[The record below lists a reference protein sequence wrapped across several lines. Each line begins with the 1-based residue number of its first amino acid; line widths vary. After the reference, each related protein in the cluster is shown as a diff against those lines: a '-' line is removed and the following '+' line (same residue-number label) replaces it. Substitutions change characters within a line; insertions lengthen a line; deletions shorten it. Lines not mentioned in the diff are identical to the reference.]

1 MGLLWGRRMSGRVK
15 KKNIRKALCYL
26 ALVALSVIFLFPL
39 YWFLLNSLKTYEQI
53 FQYPPKF
60 FVWPL
65 RFANYGEAYHYSALN
80 FGKMLQNSVIIT
92 IVSVVGAVLSSS
104 IVAFGFSQIK
114 WRGRDQVFV
123 LVILTMIIPTEVVLT
138 PLYFIYNRL
147 HLLDTWLPMILP
159 FFFAKPFYTFMIRQS
174 MMGIPTELSES
185 AMMDGC
191 NVWGRFFYIV
201 LPQSKPALLAVA
213 IMAMQDQWNNYLEP
227 LTYISTNAKQT
238 ISVGL
243 TFFSGMYNIQWNLVF
258 AAAVIVAM
266 PILIIFIFLQKY
278 FIQGVVVSGVKG

>member
-1 MGLLWGRRMSGRVK
+1 MKRDRKNGRAVRKTLCYAALGLL
-15 KKNIRKALCYL
+15 AL
-26 ALVALSVIFLFPL
+26 IFLFPL
-39 YWFLLNSLKTYEQI
+39 YWFFLNSVKSYEQI
-53 FQYPPKF
+53 FQFPPDF
-60 FVWPL
+60 FVWPM
-65 RFANYGEAYHYSALN
+65 RFANYPEAYQYPALD
-80 FGKMLQNSVIIT
+80 FGQMLKNSTIIT
-92 IVSVVGAVLSSS
+92 LVSVFGAVLSSS
-104 IVAFGFSQIK
+104 IVAYGFSQVK
-114 WRGRDQVFV
+114 WKGRDQVFV

-147 HLLDTWLPMILP
+147 GLLDTWVPLIAP
-159 FFFAKPFYTFMIRQS
+159 FFFAKPFYTFMIRQN
-174 MMGIPTELSES
+174 MMGIPVELSES

-191 NVWGRFFYIV
+191 NVWKRLLYII
-201 LPQSKPALLAVA
+201 LPQCKPALLAVM

-227 LTYISTNAKQT
+227 LIYINSNAKQT

-266 PILIIFIFLQKY
+266 PILVVFVFLQKY

>member
-1 MGLLWGRRMSGRVK
+1 MSGRVK
-15 KKNIRKALCYL
+15 RKNIRKVLCYL
-26 ALVALSVIFLFPL
+26 ALVILAVIFVFPL

-53 FQYPPKF
+53 FQFPPKF

-65 RFANYGEAYHYSALN
+65 RFANYGEAYQYSALD
-80 FGKMLQNSVIIT
+80 FGKMLQNSVVIT
-92 IVSVVGAVLSSS
+92 VVSVLGAVLSSS

-114 WRGRDQVFV
+114 WRGRDQLFV

-147 HLLDTWLPMILP
+147 HLLDTWFPIILP

-227 LTYISTNAKQT
+227 LTYVSTNAKQT

>member
-1 MGLLWGRRMSGRVK
+1 MKTKISGKTLRML
-15 KKNIRKALCYL
+15 LCYGALTGL
-26 ALVALSVIFLFPL
+26 AVIFCFPL

-53 FQYPPKF
+53 FQFPPKF

-65 RFANYGEAYHYSALN
+65 RFANYGEAYQYSALN
-80 FGKMLQNSVIIT
+80 FGKMLQNSAVIT
-92 IVSVVGAVLSSS
+92 FLSVIGAVISSS
-104 IVAFGFSQIK
+104 IVAFGFSQIR

-147 HLLDTWLPMILP
+147 HLLDTWIPVIAP

-174 MMGIPTELSES
+174 MMGIPVELSES
-185 AMMDGC
+185 AMIDGC
-191 NVWGRFFYIV
+191 SIWKRFIFIV
-201 LPQSKPALLAVA
+201 LPQSKPALLAVM

-227 LTYISTNAKQT
+227 LIYISTNSKQT

-243 TFFSGMYNIQWNLVF
+243 TFFSGMYNVQWNLVF
-258 AAAVIVAM
+258 AAAVIVAL
-266 PILIIFIFLQKY
+266 PILITFIFLQKY

>member
-1 MGLLWGRRMSGRVK
+1 MDK
-15 KKNIRKALCYL
+15 KIKGKYIRKALCYIILTIL
-26 ALVALSVIFLFPL
+26 AAVFLFPL
-39 YWFLLNSLKTYEQI
+39 YWFVLNSLKTYEQI
-53 FQYPPKF
+53 FQFPPKF

-65 RFANYGEAYHYSALN
+65 RFSNYSEAYRYSALD
-80 FGKMLQNSVIIT
+80 FGKMLQNSVVIT
-92 IVSVVGAVLSSS
+92 ILSVIGAVVSSS

-138 PLYFIYNRL
+138 PLYFIYNKL
-147 HLLDTWLPMILP
+147 HFLDTWIPIIAP
-159 FFFAKPFYTFMIRQS
+159 FFFAKPFYTFMIRQN
-174 MMGIPTELSES
+174 MMGIPSELSES

-191 NVWGRFFYIV
+191 SVWGRFIYIV
-201 LPQSKPALLAVA
+201 LPQSKPALLAVM
-213 IMAMQDQWNNYLEP
+213 IMAMQDQWNNYLQP
-227 LTYISTNAKQT
+227 LTYISSNAKQT

-266 PILIIFIFLQKY
+266 PILIIFVFLQKY

>member
-1 MGLLWGRRMSGRVK
+1 MDK
-15 KKNIRKALCYL
+15 KIKGKYIRKVLCYIILTIL
-26 ALVALSVIFLFPL
+26 AAVFLFPL
-39 YWFLLNSLKTYEQI
+39 YWFVLNSLKTYEQI
-53 FQYPPKF
+53 FQFPPKF

-65 RFANYGEAYHYSALN
+65 RFSNYSEAYRYSALD
-80 FGKMLQNSVIIT
+80 FGKMLQNSVVIT
-92 IVSVVGAVLSSS
+92 ILSVIGAVVSSS

-138 PLYFIYNRL
+138 PLYFIYNKL
-147 HLLDTWLPMILP
+147 HFLDTWIPIIAP
-159 FFFAKPFYTFMIRQS
+159 FFFAKPFYTFMIRQN
-174 MMGIPTELSES
+174 MMGIPSELSES

-191 NVWGRFFYIV
+191 SVWGRFIYIV
-201 LPQSKPALLAVA
+201 LPQSKPALLAVM
-213 IMAMQDQWNNYLEP
+213 IMAMQDQWNNYLQP
-227 LTYISTNAKQT
+227 LTYISSNAKQT

-266 PILIIFIFLQKY
+266 PILIIFVFLQKY